1 MTETFRPLIKLTKK
15 QMSYLEDEFHH
26 ACLTYINM
34 KPTYDTRYTCLD
46 YEFEDI
52 TEIIN
57 LYGKKP
63 SKNHWYWKELDERK
77 LQEELNY
84 DNCHPDSP

>member
-1 MTETFRPLIKLTKK
+1 MTESYKPLIKLTKK
-15 QMSYLEDEFHH
+15 QMTYVESDFHH

-34 KPTYDTRYTCLD
+34 TPTNDTRYTCLH
-46 YEFEDI
+46 YEFEEITDI
-52 TEIIN
+52 IK

-63 SKNHWYWKELDERK
+63 SKDHWYWEELAERK

-84 DNCHPDSP
+84 DNCEPDSP